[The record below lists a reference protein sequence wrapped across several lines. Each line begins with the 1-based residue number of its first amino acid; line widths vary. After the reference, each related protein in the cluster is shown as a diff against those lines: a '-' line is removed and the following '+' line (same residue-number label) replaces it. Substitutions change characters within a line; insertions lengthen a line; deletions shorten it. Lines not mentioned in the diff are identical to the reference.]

1 MRTKNFVPELENEE
15 FGQKKTHSLK
25 VFLNFGTGNEIWV
38 RYAFFFVCCFDLQ
51 LVLRDVDGH
60 AQHLCDI

>member
-51 LVLRDVDGH
+51 
-60 AQHLCDI
+60 